1 MLDSNYIGEI
11 RMFAGNFA
19 PVNWQ
24 FCDGSILPINENE
37 ILYSLLGTTYGGD
50 GVNTF
55 GIPDLRGRVPVHAG
69 TGIGLTPVVLGQKA
83 GTEQVN
89 ISLNQMPAHSHALM
103 AQTAEGNANLPRDNA
118 FADTG
123 AQDPDFALVSVNPDV
138 VMGVQSVSFIG
149 SNIPVEISQ
158 PSLAINYIISLMGIY
173 PTPN

>member
-24 FCDGSILPINENE
+24 FCDGSILSISENE
-37 ILYSLLGTTYGGD
+37 TLYTLLGTTYGGD
-50 GVNTF
+50 GINTF
-55 GIPDLRGRVPVHAG
+55 GVPDLRGRVPVHTG
-69 TGIGLTPVVLGQKA
+69 TGTGLMPVVLGQKA
-83 GTEQVN
+83 GTEQVS
-89 ISLNQMPAHSHALM
+89 ISLNQMPAHSHTLM
-103 AQTAEGNANLPRDNA
+103 AQSAEGNANLPRDNA

-138 VMGVQSVSFIG
+138 VMGAQSVSFTG
-149 SNIPVEISQ
+149 NNIPVDISQ
-158 PSLAINYIISLMGIY
+158 PSLAINYIISLIGVY